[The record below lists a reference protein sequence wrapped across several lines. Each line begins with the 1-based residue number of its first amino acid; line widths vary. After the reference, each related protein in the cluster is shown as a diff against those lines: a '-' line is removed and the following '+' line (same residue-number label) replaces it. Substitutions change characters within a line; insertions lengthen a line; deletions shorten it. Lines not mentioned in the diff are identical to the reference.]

1 VAGDGAASDEHLLR
15 ALEGGRWCSGADLA
29 SALGVSRAAIWK
41 RIARLRTSGYE
52 IEAQAGLGYRIV
64 SAPDRLLPHEVSR
77 HVEPGALRFEIVHRD
92 EIDSTNLLASEL
104 ARKGAAEG
112 TAVVAESQTAGRGR
126 LGRSWISPAGRNLYL
141 SLVLRPGL
149 PPAAVPQITLMAAV
163 SVARALDDLGAVSA
177 GIKWPNDLQLDG
189 RKVAGILT
197 ELEAE
202 SERVHFVV
210 LGIGV
215 NLNMARGDFPREL
228 RDVATSLRIATGE
241 VVDRRRF
248 TGRLLTHLARDYEV
262 FLAGGFAALR
272 SEYQRRHVLAG
283 RRVSVGGAVAVSG
296 VVRGVAPDGALL
308 LETTRGTERVLAGE
322 VTLRGKQA

>member
-1 VAGDGAASDEHLLR
+1 VGNDGAASDERLLR

-29 SALGVSRAAIWK
+29 TALGVSRAAVWK
-41 RIARLRTSGYE
+41 RIARLRSSGYD
-52 IEAQAGLGYRIV
+52 IEAQAGRGYRLR
-64 SAPDRLLPHEVSR
+64 STPDRLLPHEVSR
-77 HVEPGALRFEIVHRD
+77 HLEPGKLRFEIIHRD

-112 TAVVAESQTAGRGR
+112 TAVVAEAQTAGRGR
-126 LGRSWISPAGRNLYL
+126 LGRSWCSPAGRNLYL
-141 SLVLRPGL
+141 SLVLRPAL
-149 PPAAVPQITLMAAV
+149 PPAAVPQVTLMAAV
-163 SVARALDDLGAVSA
+163 SVARTIEEAGASPA

-215 NLNMARGDFPREL
+215 NLNMVRGDFPREL
-228 RDVATSLRIATGE
+228 RETATSLRIATGQA
-241 VVDRRRF
+241 VDRRRF
-248 TGRLLTHLARDYEV
+248 AGRLLSHLAQDYET
-262 FLAGGFAALR
+262 FLRGGFTALR
-272 SEYQRRHVLAG
+272 SEYQRHHVLSG
-283 RRVSVGGAVAVSG
+283 RRVTVGGAVSVSG

-308 LETTRGTERVLAGE
+308 LETSRGTERVLAGE
-322 VTLRGKQA
+322 VTLRGKQR

>member
-1 VAGDGAASDEHLLR
+1 MAGDGAASDERLLR
-15 ALEGGRWCSGADLA
+15 ALDGGRWCSGADLA
-29 SALGVSRAAIWK
+29 EALGVSRAAVWK
-41 RIARLRTSGYE
+41 RIARLRGSGYD
-52 IEAQAGLGYRIV
+52 IEAQAGLGYRV
-64 SAPDRLLPHEVSR
+64 RSAPDRLLPHEVSR
-77 HVEPGALRFEIVHRD
+77 HVEPGKIRFEIVHRD

-104 ARKGAAEG
+104 ARKGAPEG
-112 TAVVAESQTAGRGR
+112 TAVVAEAQTAGRGR
-126 LGRSWISPAGRNLYL
+126 LGRSWVSPAGRNLYL
-141 SLVLRPGL
+141 SLVLRPAL

-163 SVARALDDLGAVSA
+163 SVARAIEEAGGSPA

-197 ELEAE
+197 ELDAE

-228 RDVATSLRIATGE
+228 RETATSLRLATGE

-248 TGRLLTHLARDYEV
+248 TGRLLTHLSRDYEI
-262 FLAGGFAALR
+262 FLGGGFAALR
-272 SEYQRRHVLAG
+272 GEYQRHHVLAG
-283 RRVSVGGAVAVSG
+283 RRVNVGGAVALSG

-308 LETTRGTERVLAGE
+308 LETSRGTERVLAGE